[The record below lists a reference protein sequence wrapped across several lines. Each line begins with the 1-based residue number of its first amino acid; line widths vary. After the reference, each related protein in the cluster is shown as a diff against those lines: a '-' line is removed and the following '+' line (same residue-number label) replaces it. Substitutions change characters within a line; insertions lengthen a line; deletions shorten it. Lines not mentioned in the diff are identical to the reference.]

1 MASWLLPVGTVSV
14 IRGPNFSVFMGL
26 LFFGGYQVITVFVTK
41 CRKEMV
47 EKARN
52 GLGPLLFTSLPNTT

>member
-47 EKARN
+47 GRRWQN
-52 GLGPLLFTSLPNTT
+52 VTRLGTA